1 MPRATSAMLR
11 GMLQFGVK
19 FGRRRSIH
27 WKICTCRASMIAS
40 LWPRIASVRSLPMT
54 CFVPT
59 IVALTKTYLIH
70 KRSVPTSK

>member
-1 MPRATSAMLR
+1 MDALEDLHLS
-11 GMLQFGVK
+11 GK
-19 FGRRRSIH
+19 YD
-27 WKICTCRASMIAS
+27 
-40 LWPRIASVRSLPMT
+40 RIVVAAQASVRSSPMI